1 MENERQA
8 DGMAVKAG
16 KKSYL
21 VVCYAGFFD
30 GVALILELYAG
41 FWPKNQNK
49 MPVTMARPA

>member
-21 VVCYAGFFD
+21 VVCYAGFVD
-30 GVALILELYAG
+30 VVALILELYAG
-41 FWPKNQNK
+41 FWP
-49 MPVTMARPA
+49 